1 MESSGSEHA
10 RGEVVPM
17 TQERDVAI
25 IALIPAYNEE
35 KSIGRVV
42 EDTRRYVQ
50 NVVVVDD
57 GSTDGTGKAAIS
69 AGATVLTHERNR
81 GYGSALATGFTY
93 FRNNGAGVMVVLD
106 GDGQHDPGQIPQLI
120 APIIEGKADIVIGSR
135 FMDGEQKSRMPTYR
149 RFGIGV
155 VNKAWRFAS
164 SDSMT
169 DTQCGFR
176 AYSRHAIDGI
186 RIMEAGMSAS
196 LEVLDQASDNN
207 LKVVEVPVSVRYG
220 GNTSSMEPGKH
231 GMELINYILKK
242 LKEEHPLLIFGGGGM
257 VLNVIGLGFGV
268 LAMNSYFE
276 TRYLPYGPTM
286 IAGVTI
292 YVGTLMIFGGLILN
306 AIQSLASRLERD

>member
-1 MESSGSEHA
+1 
-10 RGEVVPM
+10 
-17 TQERDVAI
+17 
-25 IALIPAYNEE
+25 
-35 KSIGRVV
+35 
-42 EDTRRYVQ
+42 
-50 NVVVVDD
+50 
-57 GSTDGTGKAAIS
+57 
-69 AGATVLTHERNR
+69 
-81 GYGSALATGFTY
+81 
-93 FRNNGAGVMVVLD
+93 
-106 GDGQHDPGQIPQLI
+106 
-120 APIIEGKADIVIGSR
+120 
-135 FMDGEQKSRMPTYR
+135 
-149 RFGIGV
+149 
-155 VNKAWRFAS
+155 
-164 SDSMT
+164 MT

-207 LKVVEVPVSVRYG
+207 LKVVEVPVSVRNG